1 MEWYQYVGI
10 ICGLGSLFFGFIAF
24 FLYMKIRKFMKII
37 TEDQIEEATPII
49 LEQNKK
55 VKRNLLLC
63 AILGIVG
70 VLTLI
75 L

>member
-1 MEWYQYVGI
+1 MEWYQYIGI
-10 ICGLGSLFFGFIAF
+10 ICGIFSLFFGFVAF
-24 FLYMKIRKFMKII
+24 FLYMKIRTFVKLLRE
-37 TEDQIEEATPII
+37 EDMEEAKPII
-49 LEQNKK
+49 LEQSKK
-55 VKRNLLLC
+55 VKMNLLLC